1 MYEFHT
7 FMRLLWEELHDW
19 GWTIQ
24 HPDTFIFYIL
34 CQQVEKYRFIQL
46 KWVQS
51 SCFQYGN
58 GLRSPMKLRK
68 ARHLRRCD
76 RPGRCRPSW
85 PLQEP
90 WRSHQIHP
98 SKKGGPGWVAVSNML
113 VKGGAMRWHALMSF
127 VVSMRRDNRNRKWG
141 TPSPP
146 PFLVQHFLLRAAHQH
161 LQGSIPGEP
170 QLDSVGLNSC
180 SAIQWLQKLGTILA
194 SWYLHLSD

>member
-1 MYEFHT
+1 MNVWIWHIYEIALRGT
-7 FMRLLWEELHDW
+7 SRLRLNHPTSWYIHIIHSMPTSRKVWLH
-19 GWTIQ
+19 
-24 HPDTFIFYIL
+24 
-34 CQQVEKYRFIQL
+34 
-46 KWVQS
+46 
-51 SCFQYGN
+51 YGN

-113 VKGGAMRWHALMSF
+113 VKGGVPWGGMRWC
-127 VVSMRRDNRNRKWG
+127 
-141 TPSPP
+141 PSWYQWEEIIETENEKPPP

-161 LQGSIPGEP
+161 LQGSIPEP

-180 SAIQWLQKLGTILA
+180 AIQWLQKLGTILA
-194 SWYLHLSD
+194 S

>member
-113 VKGGAMRWHALMSF
+113 VKGGCHEVACVDVLRGINEKGYSKQKNENLPLFWSSTFFSVLLISIF
-127 VVSMRRDNRNRKWG
+127 KV
-141 TPSPP
+141 
-146 PFLVQHFLLRAAHQH
+146 PFL
-161 LQGSIPGEP
+161 GSRSWT
-170 QLDSVGLNSC
+170 QLD
-180 SAIQWLQKLGTILA
+180 WILVQ
-194 SWYLHLSD
+194 LFSDYRS